1 VIYGAFQGE
10 DAMRRILLVLL
21 AAASLSGCAG
31 LFDDTARR
39 ECDVNTRAN
48 ERGACYDRIDQD
60 RREREG
66 RQ

>member
-1 VIYGAFQGE
+1 
-10 DAMRRILLVLL
+10 MRRILLVLL